1 VRVPPDKQR
10 TQGGQGMKPASTCA
24 ALLPLLSLSLS
35 AAMPAAGSR
44 LSLGLK
50 ARSMAFS
57 WLPSLSHGPL
67 ALTRDARHARL
78 FAQPRVGGFGG
89 GLALAKRAPLGPR
102 CMSSEV
108 NEEKTEEEK
117 ERIKAEREARKA
129 EKEAAKAAKK
139 AEKEAAAA
147 AAAAAEAAA
156 EAELSKPVTYLSKD
170 DEPAQKFGDYATIM
184 SRSETGR
191 SFQSIHSLGKG
202 GAKEGDTVWVRAR
215 VANVRGKGGSAF
227 LVLRAVDGS
236 SATVQACFFK
246 SKEDP
251 EGSKQ
256 MIKFLQ
262 ALTQETII
270 DLKGTL
276 AGAEVRSCTQDTV
289 ELQIDRCYAVS
300 RAPGIL
306 PFQIDEA
313 SRSEDEI
320 KASQDTDKPF
330 AFVYQDTR
338 LDNRWL
344 DLRVPA
350 NNAIMRIQS
359 GVCQLFREALYKE
372 GFVEI
377 HTPKIIP
384 GASEGGAEVFRTDY
398 FGKPACLAQS
408 PQIYKQMAVSADLGR
423 VFEIGPVFRAE
434 NSNTRRHL
442 CEFTGLDLEMAIND
456 HYNEVLSILHEMFR
470 HIFTGLEDRY
480 SRELAIVRKQYA
492 SEPVQFTE
500 RPCIVHW
507 DEGMQMLMDAGEE
520 VDVLADLSGAQEL
533 KLGQLVKEKYG
544 ADFFMMD
551 RYPANARPFY
561 TMPCPDNTDY
571 TNSYDLFIRGQE
583 ICSGAQRV
591 HDPAL
596 LERQLE
602 KKGMPLE
609 PLKDYIEAFRHGVAP
624 HAGAGIGLERVVFL
638 YLGLDNVRKASM
650 FPRDPNRCT
659 P

>member
-1 VRVPPDKQR
+1 MPTMSASMALGRNARALAFSCFNSRMASPLFRVRD
-10 TQGGQGMKPASTCA
+10 GQTSRQ
-24 ALLPLLSLSLS
+24 LSQARGAIL
-35 AAMPAAGSR
+35 AAGANSFV
-44 LSLGLK
+44 LPKQSLI
-50 ARSMAFS
+50 
-57 WLPSLSHGPL
+57 
-67 ALTRDARHARL
+67 
-78 FAQPRVGGFGG
+78 GGRF
-89 GLALAKRAPLGPR
+89 
-102 CMSSEV
+102 MSSGVEG
-108 NEEKTEEEK
+108 EEKTEEEK
-117 ERIKAEREARKA
+117 AAIKAEREARKA
-129 EKEAAKAAKK
+129 AKEAEKAAKK

-147 AAAAAEAAA
+147 AKAAADAAA
-156 EAELSKPVTYLSKD
+156 LAEMSKPVTYLSKD
-170 DEPAQKFGDYATIM
+170 DEPSQMFGDYAIVM

-191 SFQSIHSLGKG
+191 SFEKVSSLGKEG
-202 GAKEGDTVWVRAR
+202 PKEGDSVWIRAR
-215 VANVRGKGGSAF
+215 VANVRAKGGSAF

-251 EGSKQ
+251 EGSKN

-262 ALTQETII
+262 DLTQETIV
-270 DLKGTL
+270 DVKATL
-276 AGAEVRSCTQDTV
+276 AAAQVRSCTQDSV
-289 ELQIDRCYAVS
+289 ELQITRCYAVS
-300 RAPGIL
+300 RAPAIL
-306 PFQIDEA
+306 PFQIEEA
-313 SRSEDEI
+313 SRSEEEI
-320 KASQDTDKPF
+320 QASQGTDKPF

-377 HTPKIIP
+377 HTPKIVP
-384 GASEGGAEVFRTDY
+384 GESEGGAEVFRTDY

-408 PQIYKQMAVSADLGR
+408 PQIYKQMAVSSDLGK

-456 HYNEVLSILHEMFR
+456 HYNEVLSVLHTMFR
-470 HIFTGLEDRY
+470 HIFTGLEERY
-480 SRELAIVRKQYA
+480 AKELAIVRSQYA

-500 RPCIVHW
+500 EPCIIHW
-507 DEGMQMLMDAGEE
+507 HEGMKMLKDAGED

-533 KLGQLVKEKYG
+533 KLGELVKEKYG
-544 ADFFMMD
+544 ADFFMLD
-551 RYPANARPFY
+551 KYPANARPFY
-561 TMPCPDNTDY
+561 TMPCPDDEKY

-591 HDPAL
+591 HDPEL
-596 LERQLE
+596 LEAQLK
-602 KKGMPLE
+602 KKGMPVE
-609 PLKDYIEAFRHGVAP
+609 PLKDYIESFRHGVSP

-650 FPRDPNRCT
+650 FPRDPNRCS